1 MHIACPTVNAS
12 LLAGDGA
19 FVGDVFPFSGDVI
32 GAIEHAPVD
41 IVAWCGMRLH
51 ADLAGYIGLDLHV
64 ETVCVARIP
73 AMAWG
78 IDEELSV
85 PFVLRIGHGMDLD
98 AAGVVVADAIQDG
111 GSLHTASAI
120 TVLASQTGG
129 VIAFAVAVLH
139 PVGPGRVVV

>member
-1 MHIACPTVNAS
+1 
-12 LLAGDGA
+12 
-19 FVGDVFPFSGDVI
+19 
-32 GAIEHAPVD
+32 
-41 IVAWCGMRLH
+41 MRL
-51 ADLAGYIGLDLHV
+51 DIDFTGYIGLDHHV
-64 ETVCVARIP
+64 EAVIVAYIPTV
-73 AMAWG
+73 AWG
-78 IDEELSV
+78 VDEELGV

-120 TVLASQTGG
+120 TILASQTGG